1 MAVLR
6 GDKIVYAVRFTEG
19 TEQTLRV
26 LYQTSGNR
34 SISAD
39 EIDISTKDID
49 GSDYG
54 SVTETISFEGLM
66 STEDPALDRL
76 KADIKAKRFVEIL
89 EINTDSLDAE
99 VGTYMISS
107 LSFDYPDDES
117 ATYSFEASLV
127 GETITETLA
136 TVPAGATTID

>member
-19 TEQTLRV
+19 TESTLRV
-26 LYQTSGNR
+26 LYQTSGSR

-39 EIDISTKDID
+39 EIDISTKDIN

-54 SVTETISFEGLM
+54 TVSETISFEGLM
-66 STEDPALDRL
+66 STDDPALTRL
-76 KADIKAKRFVEIL
+76 KADIKGKRFAEIL
-89 EINTDSLDAE
+89 EINTDTLEAE

-127 GETITETLA
+127 GETTQETLA
-136 TVPAGATTID
+136 TIPTGATTIN